1 MTLSSFDVLRV
12 LSGADYLRV
21 FEADRLHAL
30 AGVYIGAHG
39 AGYNVAEMF
48 LGLGSTVFAY
58 LRFKSRYI
66 PRALA
71 AWGISSSLLLA
82 TCTLAFVIFP
92 NFADIADPGCY
103 VPIAIFELTMGFW
116 LLIKGLRAS
125 VEPEKA

>member
-1 MTLSSFDVLRV
+1 MW
-12 LSGADYLRV
+12 
-21 FEADRLHAL
+21 
-30 AGVYIGAHG
+30 
-39 AGYNVAEMF
+39 
-48 LGLGSTVFAY
+48 
-58 LRFKSRYI
+58 

-71 AWGISSSLLLA
+71 AWRIFSSLLLA